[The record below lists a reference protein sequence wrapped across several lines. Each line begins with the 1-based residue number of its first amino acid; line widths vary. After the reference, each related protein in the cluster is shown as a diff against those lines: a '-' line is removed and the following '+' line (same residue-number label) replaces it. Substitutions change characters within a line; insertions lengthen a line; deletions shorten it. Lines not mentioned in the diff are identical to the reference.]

1 MGLDQELFPNTERN
15 QFNIEV
21 WLPNGGN
28 LNQTED
34 VVKRLENEI
43 EKDERVLGVA
53 SFVGTSS
60 PRFHSTY
67 APEFPRKNFAQ
78 IFITTT
84 GKEATQELADEYI
97 KKFEGFVP
105 DGYIRI

>member
-1 MGLDQELFPNTERN
+1 M
-15 QFNIEV
+15 
-21 WLPNGGN
+21 
-28 LNQTED
+28 
-34 VVKRLENEI
+34 
-43 EKDERVLGVA
+43 GVA

-105 DGYIRI
+105 DGYIRIRQLSMKETPAPVEVRIVGEDLIKQKQVAEQVKTILEEAKGTNWVRT